1 MKTTVSIYD
10 FRDAFQRMG
19 RGQQFSYDGLQVL
32 FDYLE
37 DYEAGSGEEVELDVI
52 SLCCDFAE
60 DDPKSIAQNYDLDIE
75 DLDDDE
81 ISEKVRDFLGDEGVY
96 IGATDLVM
104 IVYRQF

>member
-52 SLCCDFAE
+52 GFCCDFAE
-60 DDPKSIAQNYDLDIE
+60 DDPKSIAQAYDLKIDG
-75 DLDDDE
+75 LTDDE

-96 IGATDLVM
+96 IGETDLGM